1 MENILTFERYLE
13 RKWRRRIKKN
23 KKMNSRKPILEP
35 MNPGEMVDGREY
47 DQTEP
52 DIPGNFTINI

>member
-1 MENILTFERYLE
+1 MENLLTYEKYLE

-35 MNPGEMVDGREY
+35 MNPEEMVDGREY

-52 DIPGNFTINI
+52 YIPGNFTINI

>member
-1 MENILTFERYLE
+1 MENLLTFEKYIE
-13 RKWRRRIKKN
+13 RKWRRRIKKD

-35 MNPGEMVDGREY
+35 FNPEEMVDGHEY
-47 DQTEP
+47 DQTEL